1 MINYGNPDWLNLEN
15 CYLLFDLEALAFQ
28 KKKQNKICISLGV
41 KLFSGS
47 CFGDLGRQIR
57 KFIPRS

>member
-1 MINYGNPDWLNLEN
+1 MINYGNPDWVNLAN
-15 CYLLFDLEALAFQ
+15 CYLFFDFQALAFQ

-47 CFGDLGRQIR
+47 CFGDLGR
-57 KFIPRS
+57 